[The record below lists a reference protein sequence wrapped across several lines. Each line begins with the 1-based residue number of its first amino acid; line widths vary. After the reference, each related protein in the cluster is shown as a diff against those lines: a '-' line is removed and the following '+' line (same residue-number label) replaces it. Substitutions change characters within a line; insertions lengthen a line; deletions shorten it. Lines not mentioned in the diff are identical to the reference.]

1 MNQYGYA
8 YQKFWQAL
16 DNLATGTGSIQQ
28 RLLDAYT
35 GALYTLWAPDSDLPP
50 ALQTPFHQMI
60 DWWMTSQQAVADEGS
75 AAASIKQLSDRQ
87 AAYCAGVIRDM
98 MLVLHHYEVEANKDE
113 SAESHAKE
121 VQFEMPPP

>member
-28 RLLDAYT
+28 RLLDAYI
-35 GALYTLWAPDSDLPP
+35 GALYTLWTPDIDLPRP
-50 ALQTPFHQMI
+50 LQTAFHQMI

-75 AAASIKQLSDRQ
+75 AAASIERLSDRQ

-98 MLVLHHYEVEANKDE
+98 ALVLHHYDVEANKDE
-113 SAESHAKE
+113 PATSELE
-121 VQFEMPPP
+121 VRFEMPPP